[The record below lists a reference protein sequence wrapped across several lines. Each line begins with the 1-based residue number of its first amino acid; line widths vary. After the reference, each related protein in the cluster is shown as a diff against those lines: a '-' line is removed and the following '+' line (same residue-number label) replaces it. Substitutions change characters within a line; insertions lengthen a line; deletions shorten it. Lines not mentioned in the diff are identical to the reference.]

1 MMMMMMMEST
11 SMKMLMVIKLL
22 ILTLIK
28 MPKIKEIMGGVGDS
42 QGDVIGANDKS
53 DIS

>member
-1 MMMMMMMEST
+1 MMMMMMEST

-28 MPKIKEIMGGVGDS
+28 MSKIKEIMGGVGDS